1 MIVDRVPFRN
11 GEPER
16 SGPVRRAGAAAE
28 HIRRC
33 AGTDPAGAD
42 DAARAAAD
50 TLHVAAAA
58 LRNPVLRRAADDC
71 DRAARAPY
79 GQIPPRTREGSQLRD
94 AARLLA
100 LTGRVASDS
109 TLVVVA
115 LAANL
120 AALAMAVAEL
130 RLAQQRAAQAAA
142 ARAAAGHLHAAAGQ
156 ARSRAAGFGPA
167 RGPWRARP
175 GAAADLA
182 RADVSA
188 ASHSGGPAAGGPG
201 RARPRPRRGPLPP
214 GRGPGR

>member
-156 ARSRAAGFGPA
+156 AGRGRRAS
-167 RGPWRARP
+167 ARP
-175 GAAADLA
+175 G
-182 RADVSA
+182 SQ
-188 ASHSGGPAAGGPG
+188 GEPG
-201 RARPRPRRGPLPP
+201 RALLRTLPVP
-214 GRGPGR
+214 M